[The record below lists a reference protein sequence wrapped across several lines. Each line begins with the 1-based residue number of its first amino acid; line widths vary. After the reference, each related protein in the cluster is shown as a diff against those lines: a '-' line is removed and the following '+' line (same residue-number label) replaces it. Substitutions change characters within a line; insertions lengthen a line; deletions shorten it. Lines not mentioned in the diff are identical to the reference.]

1 MSVFR
6 NLALQT
12 GHDVQQKAK
21 NVIQSFSFFLVY
33 HLKNCVADR
42 RFVSDDP
49 NYNRT
54 GDRMPN
60 KSFIRQRGLP
70 SGHDV
75 NCVQHWFRR
84 LQSWKGWAV
93 FDRKKK
99 KNSHKVL
106 PLRHSSFTASIIA
119 SEGQIIKRSGCV
131 CSTSVLKIN
140 SAAAGR
146 LTWAK
151 TGESAHKHTR
161 LSVWG
166 LRLGTNKGNND
177 LLSENGH
184 KYLGYA
190 QMPALTTLQ

>member
-6 NLALQT
+6 NFALQT

-21 NVIQSFSFFLVY
+21 NVIQSFSFFY

-99 KNSHKVL
+99 KKLPQSPPTEAFFIYSLNHCQWRPDHK
-106 PLRHSSFTASIIA
+106 
-119 SEGQIIKRSGCV
+119 KSGYV

-177 LLSENGH
+177 LSSENGH